1 MIPMIQLEETILKW
15 SNQSD
20 KNKSDKN
27 LLINR
32 KEVNGFLSHSNVPEV
47 VWLFNRK
54 TKISMQLYLG
64 NSDRVYG
71 TIYFVSIQAG
81 SMELFILY
89 QQKMVLSILRHF
101 YFIFNNFC
109 YTS

>member
-1 MIPMIQLEETILKW
+1 MIQLEETILKW

-47 VWLFNRK
+47 V
-54 TKISMQLYLG
+54 
-64 NSDRVYG
+64 
-71 TIYFVSIQAG
+71 
-81 SMELFILY
+81 
-89 QQKMVLSILRHF
+89 
-101 YFIFNNFC
+101 
-109 YTS
+109 